1 MSVGFLLS
9 STNLARQMFQQKK
22 FIPVLSCFALMM
34 FSVFL
39 TTGRSPLAADCENT
53 GNIKG
58 GDVIFLRS
66 NQKEDGED
74 MYIYIGRSD
83 SGNYEYPTITLDSS
97 MAVRFKVIVF
107 GNIFEND
114 YIGLQ
119 TIDKETIEQENWK
132 ESRLT
137 RDQLGKFRDR
147 DRLYYWRDSGYRY
160 GSRDKDYP
168 DSTKWLIERASDLSK
183 VGPIQYNE
191 EVYITNGRNGNI
203 LAPFEP
209 PFLTA
214 NKDKEENPFAW
225 EFVKSCS

>member
-1 MSVGFLLS
+1 
-9 STNLARQMFQQKK
+9 MFQQKK
-22 FIPVLSCFALMM
+22 FIPVLSSFALMM

-39 TTGRSPLAADCENT
+39 TTGRSTLAADCENT
-53 GNIKG
+53 RNIKG

-66 NQKEDGED
+66 KQKEDAED
-74 MYIYIGRSD
+74 IYIYIGRSD

-119 TIDKETIEQENWK
+119 TIDKETIEQENLSR
-132 ESRLT
+132 SRLT
-137 RDQLGKFRDR
+137 RDRLGKFRDR
-147 DRLYYWRDSGYRY
+147 DCLYYWRDSGYRY
-160 GSRDKDYP
+160 SSRDQDYP
-168 DSTKWLIERASDLSK
+168 DSTKWLIKPASNLSK
-183 VGPIQYNE
+183 ARPIQYNE
-191 EVYITNGRNGNI
+191 EVYITNGRNGNVM
-203 LAPFEP
+203 ATFDP

-214 NKDKEENPFAW
+214 NKDKEENPFTW

>member
-1 MSVGFLLS
+1 MSIN

-22 FIPVLSCFALMM
+22 FIPVLSSFALMM

-53 GNIKG
+53 GNVKG

-66 NQKEDGED
+66 KQKEDSED

-83 SGNYEYPTITLDSS
+83 SGNNEYPTITLDSS

-107 GNIFEND
+107 GHIFEND

-137 RDQLGKFRDR
+137 RDQLGKFKDR
-147 DRLYYWRDSGYRY
+147 DRLYYWRGSAYRY
-160 GSRDKDYP
+160 GATYKDYA

-191 EVYITNGRNGNI
+191 EVYIINGRNGNI
-203 LAPFEP
+203 LAPFDP

-214 NKDKEENPFAW
+214 KEDKEENPFTW
-225 EFVKSCS
+225 EFVKSCP